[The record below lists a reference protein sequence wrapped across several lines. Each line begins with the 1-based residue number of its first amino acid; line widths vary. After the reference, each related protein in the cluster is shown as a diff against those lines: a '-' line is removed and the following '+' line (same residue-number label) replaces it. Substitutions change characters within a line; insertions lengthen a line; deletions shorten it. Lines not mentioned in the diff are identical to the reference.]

1 MIAATGIKQTRTAVD
16 QFAGVAALELAT
28 VTALI
33 GVLEAERDALT
44 RGDAEAL
51 PALIRNKT
59 EHIAAL
65 SHFSTDRHRILEA
78 AGIAIGAPE
87 IRGFLGISQSAL
99 DGWEKLLAAARKAAG
114 LNAANGFLTSTRLT
128 SVSRALATLSVPQS
142 GLYDPR
148 GVNARNASSFRT
160 LSRG

>member
-1 MIAATGIKQTRTAVD
+1 MKQNRTPAEH
-16 QFAGVAALELAT
+16 FAGVAALELAA

-33 GVLEAERDALT
+33 GLLEAERDALA

-51 PALIRNKT
+51 PTLIRDKT

-65 SHFSTDRHRILEA
+65 SHFSAQRGRILEA
-78 AGIAIGAPE
+78 AGVAVGAPE
-87 IRGFLGISQSAL
+87 IRGFLASSQGAL
-99 DGWEKLLAAARKAAG
+99 DAWEKLLAAARKAAG

-148 GVNARNASSFRT
+148 GINTRNASSFRT